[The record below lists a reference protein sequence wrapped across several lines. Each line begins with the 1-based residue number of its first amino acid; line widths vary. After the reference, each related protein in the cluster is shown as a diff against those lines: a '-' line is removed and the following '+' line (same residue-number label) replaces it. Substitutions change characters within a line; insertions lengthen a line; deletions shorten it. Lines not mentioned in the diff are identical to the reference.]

1 MSATG
6 GLRLAVEGLVAELVV
21 ELNRFF
27 LLRLDL
33 DPLGHDLISCL
44 GCSARSLG
52 GPKVAEP

>member
-27 LLRLDL
+27 LLCASI
-33 DPLGHDLISCL
+33 LISWVMIYL
-44 GCSARSLG
+44 L
-52 GPKVAEP
+52 PWM